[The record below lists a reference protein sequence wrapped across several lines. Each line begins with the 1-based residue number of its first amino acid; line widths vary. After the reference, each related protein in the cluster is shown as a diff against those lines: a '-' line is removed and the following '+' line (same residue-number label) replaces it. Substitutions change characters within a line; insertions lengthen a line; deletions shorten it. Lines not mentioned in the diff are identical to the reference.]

1 MNIAQLA
8 HIVTTP
14 LAAQKRESRRL
25 GPRKVTELTA
35 SKPDQ
40 GSGYA
45 LQELLYAVQDLA
57 QGEGGEAVH
66 AQALALAADLVRLG
80 AGVEG
85 LLQSSL
91 LPRLDTRA

>member
-8 HIVTTP
+8 HVVSTP
-14 LAAQKRESRRL
+14 LAAQKREARRL
-25 GPRKVTELTA
+25 GPRKVTALMA

-45 LQELLYAVQDLA
+45 LQELLYAVQDVA
-57 QGEGGEAVH
+57 QGEGGEAAH
-66 AQALALAADLVRLG
+66 AEALALAADLVRMG

-85 LLQSSL
+85 LLQPSPR
-91 LPRLDTRA
+91 PRLDTQA